1 MKLLCAYT
9 IKIIKNKEIMKTKNE
24 ITKLN
29 SFNES
34 VKSEKISTEN
44 LLLFLNLNVLEKYCK
59 QTFNLYSSLLGVK
72 KWSLFILFIA
82 FGFLANAQD
91 ISLKKNGN
99 KPTVSVLNIDTK
111 GLGNDPTQMG
121 NMVRIELEKLDTFE
135 VMDRYDV
142 SYVVEKN
149 KLNINNCYGK
159 ICLVEIGSLIRSDKM
174 FTGSVELIGET
185 VVATFRLIDV
195 KTATIEKTQVNE
207 YLNLPKD
214 LQSMVKISVRQM
226 FGKPVEEPLLTYL
239 TKRNNFESSINN
251 PNAASVNL
259 SGPRSGFAYFTGE
272 AARILQKPHNE
283 GGYGTYPIMFQFGY
297 QFEVQYLNEGNYQAL
312 FEFLPTVS
320 GFNQNVFIP
329 SITIMNG
336 FRNNK
341 HGWEIAF
348 GPTFGL
354 INKANGYYDNE
365 QNWHLQNDWIDSTQ
379 SNPYRIEKRLDSR
392 GAYELQ
398 AGFIVAAGKTF
409 KSGKLNIPVN
419 IYVVPN
425 KDGIRMGASFGF
437 NAKRR

>member
-1 MKLLCAYT
+1 
-9 IKIIKNKEIMKTKNE
+9 MKTDKTLTVSFTE
-24 ITKLN
+24 TKKQ
-29 SFNES
+29 ED
-34 VKSEKISTEN
+34 ISTDN

-59 QTFNLYSSLLGVK
+59 QTFELYANVFNIKRFTLLM
-72 KWSLFILFIA
+72 IFIA
-82 FGFLANAQD
+82 AAFSMNAQQTT
-91 ISLKKNGN
+91 LKKSGSRASV
-99 KPTVSVLNIDTK
+99 TVLNIDTK
-111 GLGNDPTQMG
+111 GLMLDPAQMG
-121 NMVRIELEKLDTFE
+121 NMVRLELEKLDTFE

-159 ICLVEIGSLIRSDKM
+159 ICLVEVGSLINSDKM

-185 VVATFRLIDV
+185 VVVTFRLIDV
-195 KTATIEKTQVNE
+195 KTATIERTQVNE
-207 YLNLPKD
+207 YLNLPREV
-214 LQSMVKISVRQM
+214 QSMVKISVRDL
-226 FGKPVEEPLLTYL
+226 FHLKNDEPLVTYL
-239 TKRNNFESSINN
+239 TKKNNFESSTNN
-251 PNAASVNL
+251 NNRSKVNL
-259 SGPRSGFAYFTGE
+259 SGPRSGFTYFTGE
-272 AARILQKPHNE
+272 TARLLEAPRSQ
-283 GGYGTYPIMFQFGY
+283 GGYGSYPLMFQFGY
-297 QFEVQYLNEGNYQAL
+297 QFEAQYLNEGNYQAL

-354 INKANGYYDNE
+354 INKATGYYDIN
-365 QNWHLQNDWIDSTQ
+365 NDWHLASDWKDTTTT
-379 SNPYRIEKRLDSR
+379 NPYKTQQRIDSR
-392 GAYELQ
+392 GGYELQ
-398 AGFIVAAGKTF
+398 AGFIIAAGRTF

-419 IYVVPN
+419 VYVVPS